1 MGLVVGKYISCYSF
15 FAEPEFSDGV
25 LVLGGVG
32 RIEMVCT
39 SSAICPEKRDG
50 VFGVAT
56 VRGRLCV
63 NLFRGM
69 SI

>member
-15 FAEPEFSDGV
+15 FAVPEFSDGV

-32 RIEMVCT
+32 RVEMVF
-39 SSAICPEKRDG
+39 SSSTICPEKRDG

-56 VRGRLCV
+56 VWGLLCL